1 MGERGR
7 GSSPAVANETPPP
20 YVSLKS
26 RRFSAKSRFV
36 KILFFAQPRLAAPVC
51 LAKVA
56 PPSVGTN
63 AASTFRLPKSVSP
76 RLGWECDPQLRA
88 ESKNST

>member
-36 KILFFAQPRLAAPVC
+36 KILFFCTAATRRSGLPREGCPAVSGDECRFNISIAQIRQPAA
-51 LAKVA
+51 
-56 PPSVGTN
+56 G
-63 AASTFRLPKSVSP
+63 
-76 RLGWECDPQLRA
+76 LGV
-88 ESKNST
+88 